1 MKEKA
6 QLDLRKNNFAF
17 SSETVKRSVSVKT
30 ETLISFLSRFGDVS
44 MTFTG
49 ILEVR
54 GEGQQSK
61 LLLFASPQHRT
72 YHRAVEKYTLK
83 YTQLDHQVQEAV

>member
-17 SSETVKRSVSVKT
+17 SSEIIKWSVSVKT
-30 ETLISFLSRFGDVS
+30 ETLILFLSRFGDVS

-54 GEGQQSK
+54 GEGQ
-61 LLLFASPQHRT
+61 
-72 YHRAVEKYTLK
+72 
-83 YTQLDHQVQEAV
+83 